1 MLEILV
7 ASSLVAGLVL
17 TTVRGQDRS
26 RSVMSSAS
34 LNTARVDLVRIAS
47 PEADGRTD
55 DLPCPWCLAATGEND
70 DRCPDCGQK
79 FG

>member
-17 TTVRGQDRS
+17 TTVRGQDRR
-26 RSVMSSAS
+26 RSVMHTTA
-34 LNTARVDLVRIAS
+34 LNPTVDLVRVAA
-47 PEADGRTD
+47 PEADGRTA
-55 DLPCPWCLAATGEND
+55 DLPCPWCLAPTGESD